1 MNKGGSVCSGYDAPP
16 LTRRE
21 MLQKSS
27 AGFGALALAGLLGE
41 EARAAATDNPLASRQ
56 PHFQAKAKRII
67 FLFMHGG
74 VSQVDSFD
82 YRPALQRDTGKP
94 YPGKKPRIVS
104 SATGN
109 LVASPYSF
117 KQYGQCG
124 QWASDIFPHIA
135 SMSDDLCFIKSI
147 YGSNSRHGSALLEL
161 HTGSDTFIR
170 PSMGSWLNYGLGF
183 ENQNLPGYIT
193 FKPTGTHGGM
203 NAWSSAFLPA
213 HYHGVQIGTNATPI
227 DKAKIPFIDRN
238 GKPLSSQRR
247 ELDLLAQINREHLSE
262 RGHDNKLE
270 ARINSFEL
278 AFRMQ
283 AAAPEI
289 QNIDNETEATK
300 KLYGLDDPKTRDFGR
315 QCLMARRYS
324 EAGVRFVQC
333 SQGYWDAH
341 GGLKNNH
348 RDVAGKVDK
357 PIAGL
362 IADMKARG
370 LLEDTLILWGTEFGR
385 TPVGQGSDGRD
396 HNPHAMTFFLA
407 GAGVKPG
414 TAYGSTD
421 DHGYYATENRVHFHD
436 LQATILHLFGL
447 DHKRLTYRYAGR
459 DFRLTDVHGD
469 VVHDILT

>member
-1 MNKGGSVCSGYDAPP
+1 
-16 LTRRE
+16 

-56 PHFQAKAKRII
+56 PHFPAKAKRII

-124 QWASDIFPHIA
+124 QWAYDMFPHIA
-135 SMSDDLCFIKSI
+135 SMSDDLCFINSM

-203 NAWSSAFLPA
+203 NAF
-213 HYHGVQIGTNATPI
+213 
-227 DKAKIPFIDRN
+227 IP
-238 GKPLSSQRR
+238 P
-247 ELDLLAQINREHLSE
+247 
-262 RGHDNKLE
+262 
-270 ARINSFEL
+270 
-278 AFRMQ
+278 
-283 AAAPEI
+283 
-289 QNIDNETEATK
+289 
-300 KLYGLDDPKTRDFGR
+300 
-315 QCLMARRYS
+315 
-324 EAGVRFVQC
+324 
-333 SQGYWDAH
+333 
-341 GGLKNNH
+341 
-348 RDVAGKVDK
+348 
-357 PIAGL
+357 
-362 IADMKARG
+362 
-370 LLEDTLILWGTEFGR
+370 
-385 TPVGQGSDGRD
+385 
-396 HNPHAMTFFLA
+396 
-407 GAGVKPG
+407 
-414 TAYGSTD
+414 
-421 DHGYYATENRVHFHD
+421 
-436 LQATILHLFGL
+436 
-447 DHKRLTYRYAGR
+447 
-459 DFRLTDVHGD
+459 
-469 VVHDILT
+469 